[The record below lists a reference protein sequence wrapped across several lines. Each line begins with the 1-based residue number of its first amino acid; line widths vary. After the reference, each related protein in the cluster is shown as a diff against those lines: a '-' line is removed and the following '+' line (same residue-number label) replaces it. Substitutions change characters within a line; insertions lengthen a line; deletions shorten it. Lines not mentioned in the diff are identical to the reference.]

1 MSKLHISA
9 EQDALF
15 ASRGDFMIE
24 RHIAS
29 AMNAAHWHDH
39 VELNYLLDGQMTY
52 IFNGRQEQ
60 VEAGRLVLFWAAIPH
75 RTIAVTP
82 NAPLVCIYLP
92 LVDFLSL
99 PIERG
104 ARGRIMQG
112 QILCEPRQNPIDGA
126 VSQRWLEEWTIGDA
140 ARRELVFEEVKLRVR
155 RLFLDSG
162 GENEN
167 ALRPS
172 KTTNSATAVRHTEV
186 LTDLINKHFDEP
198 LTVPQLAK
206 RAGVHPATAN
216 KAFQKVLGTSPNE
229 YLIRY
234 RIARAMQLLAD
245 TDDPVLKIAF
255 DCGFGSSSRFYQ
267 LFKHRT
273 GDTPLVF
280 RKSISRKTSQQ
291 R

>member
-1 MSKLHISA
+1 MSKFPISA
-9 EQDALF
+9 VQDALF

-24 RHIAS
+24 CHIAN

-52 IFNGRQEQ
+52 IFNGRQEK

-92 LVDFLSL
+92 LVDFLGL
-99 PIERG
+99 PIDRV

-112 QILCEPRQNPIDGA
+112 QILSEACQNLIDGA
-126 VSQRWLEEWTIGDA
+126 VSQRWLKEWTVGDA
-140 ARRELVFEEVKLRVR
+140 TRRELVFEEVKLRVR
-155 RLFLDSG
+155 RLFIDNG
-162 GENEN
+162 GEKEG
-167 ALRPS
+167 ALRHS
-172 KTTNSATAVRHTEV
+172 NRTNSATAVRHTEA
-186 LTDLINKHFDEP
+186 LTDLINRHFDEP

-206 RAGVHPATAN
+206 LAGVHPTTAN
-216 KAFQKVLGTSPNE
+216 KAFQKVLGMSPNE

-234 RIARAMQLLAD
+234 RIARAMKLLAD

-255 DCGFGSSSRFYQ
+255 DCGFGSSSRFYE
-267 LFKHRT
+267 LFKQRT

-280 RKSISRKTSQQ
+280 RKSINRRTSE
-291 R
+291 RP

>member
-1 MSKLHISA
+1 MSKLHIPA
-9 EQDALF
+9 ERGALF
-15 ASRGDFMIE
+15 SFQGNFLIE

-39 VELNYLLDGQMTY
+39 VELNYLLNGQMTY
-52 IFNGRQEQ
+52 IFNGRQQQ

-92 LVDFLSL
+92 LVDFLGL
-99 PIERG
+99 PINRG

-112 QILCEPRQNPIDGA
+112 QILCEPRQSLIDGA
-126 VSQRWLEEWTIGDA
+126 VSQRWLEEWTVGDA
-140 ARRELVFEEVKLRVR
+140 ARRELVFDEVKLRVR
-155 RLFLDSG
+155 RLFIDND
-162 GENEN
+162 EQNEG
-167 ALRPS
+167 ALRHS
-172 KTTNSATAVRHTEV
+172 KTTNSAAAVRHTEA

-198 LTVPQLAK
+198 LTVPRLAK
-206 RAGVHPATAN
+206 LAGVHPTIAN
-216 KAFQKVLGTSPNE
+216 KAFQKVLGMSPNE

-255 DCGFGSSSRFYQ
+255 DCGFGSSSRFYE
-267 LFKHRT
+267 LFKQRT

-280 RKSISRKTSQQ
+280 RKSINRRTSE
-291 R
+291 RP